1 MRPLTLSD
9 VKRAAAKFGGTVK
22 REQQGRSIVIEVFA
36 PPNKLWSADGIHS
49 FLVERSEF
57 DTSVE
62 YQEAYAALIRRISYG
77 VDDCDD
83 PECEYCHPPAEEDI
97 GSAIDRFASLSKQAG
112 IIKTPPELTKTLV
125 SWAKSVYCSKV
136 LTTINDQ
143 INISQYRNEM
153 AKHLADLA
161 ESEDYQA
168 LREAAQ
174 NQDFKTILPK
184 QGETFQVRIGRFSKA
199 VDKDTD
205 FEGTYDATGS
215 PDLWITIYAHTGF
228 RGFYNARVKIFSDD
242 TGLVKELREDKL
254 IEMLNDSAWLIRDEM
269 SRFDDFRY
277 AYQTADN
284 NHIKRL
290 TQTRVECLR
299 HIKPNFTNP
308 QTFPLPTIPELEDL
322 GYIKPTEPAFAGRK
336 SKQAFTA
343 EFIFTDTKEGRKK
356 ANLLSQEGWRGLYI
370 PSSMI
375 FIARDA
381 PNNPYAQGLVSDL
394 SDIERTA
401 IHELRHMMQ
410 TRITQTKRLDYADEP
425 EIQINQTLNLSGEP
439 KKPTNNPIS
448 GKPLGST
455 KKRHQRWLTKR
466 KDREAYL
473 AGLPGRSLREQRHD
487 PYGHTF
493 NNPRI
498 GPRAPRQEHSL
509 RDIEFFTD
517 LGDKIAEFKETV
529 SQVPRK
535 LHRAF
540 FHTFTGQS
548 TPSEFNRHSHDVLHQ
563 EMGMRWGIDMEA
575 LQPWTMR
582 TLREGHYF
590 FDLLKRTNEP
600 KYRKAVNE
608 FYKEVVGLL

>member
-1 MRPLTLSD
+1 MIVMILNANTATHLPKKTLD
-9 VKRAAAKFGGTVK
+9 
-22 REQQGRSIVIEVFA
+22 
-36 PPNKLWSADGIHS
+36 
-49 FLVERSEF
+49 
-57 DTSVE
+57 
-62 YQEAYAALIRRISYG
+62 
-77 VDDCDD
+77 
-83 PECEYCHPPAEEDI
+83 
-97 GSAIDRFASLSKQAG
+97 SAIDRFASLSKSAG

-143 INISQYRNEM
+143 INVSQYRNEM

-184 QGETFQVRIGRFSKA
+184 QGETFQVRIGRFSDFQNLYDKA

-269 SRFDDFRY
+269 SRFDNFRLY

-410 TRITQTKRLDYADEP
+410 TRITQTKRLDYADKP

-466 KDREAYL
+466 KDRKAYL

-487 PYGHTF
+487 PYGQTF

-563 EMGMRWGIDMEA
+563 EMGMRYGIDMEA